1 MINFLADNQ
10 GILETGANI
19 FSRVDTLAR
28 PDPLLSQLSQ
38 VSMLWACVFL
48 ALGLLVM
55 FYGVKYERFTNI
67 ALALAVGAVGGF
79 ILGKHI
85 GASIICAGCAA
96 ALLATCCWAFSQ
108 YTLVVLSGLIG
119 AFLGANI
126 WTGIDAA
133 MNTHGQGAHP
143 DAAQTAW
150 WIGASVGLLICG
162 FLAFKF
168 EEFAQVFFN
177 AVIGSTFAVLASIS
191 LLLKTAKYHDSVTQ
205 QLSDNAIVLPMLVM
219 VPAIISLIIQHA
231 KPGKSGKS
239 SSAPASSKPAA
250 KAA

>member
-1 MINFLADNQ
+1 MLHFLAASQ
-10 GILETGANI
+10 GILETGANV

-28 PDPLLSQLSQ
+28 PDPLLDQLGY
-38 VSMLWACVFL
+38 VSTLFACIFL
-48 ALGLLVM
+48 ALGLLIM

-85 GASIICAGCAA
+85 GASIVCAGCAA

-108 YTLVVLSGLIG
+108 YTLVVLSAFVG

-133 MNTHGQGAHP
+133 LNTHGQGAHP
-143 DAAQTAW
+143 DAAQSAW
-150 WIGASVGLLICG
+150 WIGAIVGLLVCG

-168 EEFAQVFFN
+168 EQFAQVFFN
-177 AVIGSTFAVLASIS
+177 AVIGSTLAVLATIA
-191 LLLKTAKYHDSVTQ
+191 LLLKTSKYHDSVTQ
-205 QLSDNAIVLPMLVM
+205 QLSDNAIVVPMLVI

-231 KPGKSGKS
+231 KPGKSGGKG
-239 SSAPASSKPAA
+239 SSAPSAKPA